1 MASILSRFGSIMS
14 ANINAMLDKAEDP
27 EKMIDQNLRELREN
41 LAEVKAET
49 ASVMADE
56 QRAKRQLDECE
67 KNISDCE
74 RAARNALSSG
84 HEDDARKILMK
95 KQQYEASRAS
105 LQETYDGAHINA
117 EKMRAMYTKLADDIS
132 TLEARKDSIK
142 GKIVVAKATKRVNAI
157 TSGVSKANSSIEDF
171 DRWEEKA
178 DKMLD
183 AANAETEL
191 NNDIGTD
198 ENLIDKYK
206 DGSSADVDAEL
217 AQMKQSLGLK

>member
-41 LAEVKAET
+41 LAEVKSET

-56 QRAKRQLDECE
+56 KRAERQLDACNQ
-67 KNISDCE
+67 NIADCDK
-74 RAARNALSSG
+74 AARNALASG
-84 HEDDARKILMK
+84 NEEDARKIIAK
-95 KQQYEASRAS
+95 KQEYEASKVS
-105 LQETYDGAHINA
+105 LQQTYDAAHANS

-142 GKIVVAKATKRVNAI
+142 GKIAVAKATKRVNDM
-157 TSGVSKANSSIEDF
+157 TSGVSKANGSIEDF
-171 DRWEEKA
+171 NRWEEKA
-178 DKMLD
+178 NKMLD

-191 NNDIGTD
+191 NTDMKTD

-217 AQMKQSLGLK
+217 DKMKQELGLS